1 MTLYQN
7 KFRVETTRLKNW
19 NYASD
24 GWYFITIC
32 TKGRENIFGIIE
44 HGIMILNQYGRI
56 VEQCWF
62 DLPNHYFNLILDA
75 FVIMPNHLHGIM
87 IIDNTRE
94 TIVSVNGGGGV
105 SINGVETGLKPVST
119 DTQPNMN
126 TQPQPQPQPNTDTQP
141 QPNTQPQ
148 PQSSTNQHG
157 IFEFVRALKT
167 FSSRRMNEFDNTAGK
182 SRWQSRFHDHIIRD
196 EEELHRI
203 QQYIFNNPST
213 WEKDSLK

>member
-44 HGIMILNQYGRI
+44 HGIMLLNQYGRI

-94 TIVSVNGGGGV
+94 TIVSGNGG
-105 SINGVETGLKPVST
+105 IVETGLKPVSTT

-126 TQPQPQPQPNTDTQP
+126 TQPQSNTQP

-148 PQSSTNQHG
+148 SSTTKHG

-167 FSSRRMNEFDNTAGK
+167 FSSRRMNELDNTAGK

>member
-94 TIVSVNGGGGV
+94 TIVSGNGG
-105 SINGVETGLKPVST
+105 IVETGLKPVST
-119 DTQPNMN
+119 DTQPN
-126 TQPQPQPQPNTDTQP
+126 T
-141 QPNTQPQ
+141 Q
-148 PQSSTNQHG
+148 PQSSTTKHG

-167 FSSRRMNEFDNTAGK
+167 FSSRRMNELDNTAGK

>member
-44 HGIMILNQYGRI
+44 HGTMILNQYGRI
-56 VEQCWF
+56 AEQCWF

-94 TIVSVNGGGGV
+94 TVLSVNGV
-105 SINGVETGLKPVST
+105 GVETGLKPVST

-126 TQPQPQPQPNTDTQP
+126 TQPQSDTQP
-141 QPNTQPQ
+141 NMNKQPK
-148 PQSSTNQHG
+148 SSTNQHG
-157 IFEFVRALKT
+157 LFEFVRALKT
-167 FSSRRMNEFDNTAGK
+167 FSSRRMNELDNTAGK
-182 SRWQSRFHDHIIRD
+182 SRWQLRFHDHIIRD
-196 EEELHRI
+196 KEELHRI

>member
-44 HGIMILNQYGRI
+44 HGIMLLNQYGRI

-94 TIVSVNGGGGV
+94 TVVSGNGG
-105 SINGVETGLKPVST
+105 IVETGLKPVST
-119 DTQPNMN
+119 DTQPN
-126 TQPQPQPQPNTDTQP
+126 T
-141 QPNTQPQ
+141 Q
-148 PQSSTNQHG
+148 PQSSTTKHG

-167 FSSRRMNEFDNTAGK
+167 FSSRRMNELDNTAGK
-182 SRWQSRFHDHIIRD
+182 SRWQSRFHDHIIRC
-196 EEELHRI
+196 LL
-203 QQYIFNNPST
+203 YTSPSPR
-213 WEKDSLK
+213 D